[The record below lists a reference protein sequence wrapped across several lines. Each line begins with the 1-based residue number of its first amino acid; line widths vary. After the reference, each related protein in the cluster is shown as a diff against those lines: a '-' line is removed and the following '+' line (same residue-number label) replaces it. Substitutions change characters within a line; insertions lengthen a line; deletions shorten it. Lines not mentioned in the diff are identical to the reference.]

1 MYTNCPKKILCKSWD
16 DNSIFL
22 GGNVLTNAGLCTDWL
37 HDFFV
42 GGNNGFM
49 LVTML
54 LVKIQSLIFVIY
66 MFAGHM
72 HL

>member
-1 MYTNCPKKILCKSWD
+1 MQDYA
-16 DNSIFL
+16 
-22 GGNVLTNAGLCTDWL
+22 LTDCMT
-37 HDFFV
+37 F
-42 GGNNGFM
+42 NGFM

-66 MFAGHM
+66 MFAGHI